1 MLEREGSRM
10 LSSFLTWGN
19 WVKKNPLRN
28 NFVRKDDEL
37 VENEA
42 LRDKKLD
49 GRVRSLTRKA
59 QTGEVL
65 MYFHPG
71 GSQNHVYG

>member
-1 MLEREGSRM
+1 M
-10 LSSFLTWGN
+10 GN
-19 WVKKNPLRN
+19 WIKKNPLRN

-37 VENEA
+37 VEDEA

-65 MYFHPG
+65 MYFRPG
-71 GSQNHVYG
+71 GNQNHVYV